1 MKRHKMR
8 SRKSLDILGTATQ
21 NPSYDCMKKH
31 KMRSRKSLSILIL
44 HNIAAIEVT
53 EQAAA

>member
-1 MKRHKMR
+1 MR